1 MRGTR
6 YEGYMMDAGREG
18 GIVEDK
24 ECIYINIR
32 VRIRVTRAPA
42 CSMRKRT
49 IQKKFIIAYVKR
61 VKRA

>member
-1 MRGTR
+1 MRDTR
-6 YEGYMMDAGREG
+6 HEGREE

-24 ECIYINIR
+24 ESIYINIR